1 MSSKPTQFT
10 LLRVKK
16 RQKIQ
21 SSFQKRITA
30 HFTFPEIT
38 TNFRLNHFIRLCT
51 CVLYKY
57 GKSKKRATDK

>member
-21 SSFQKRITA
+21 SSFQKRITT
-30 HFTFPEIT
+30 HFTLSEIT
-38 TNFRLNHFIRLCT
+38 TNFRLNQYILLA
-51 CVLYKY
+51 CVHVCYRNRE
-57 GKSKKRATDK
+57 SQKKVN